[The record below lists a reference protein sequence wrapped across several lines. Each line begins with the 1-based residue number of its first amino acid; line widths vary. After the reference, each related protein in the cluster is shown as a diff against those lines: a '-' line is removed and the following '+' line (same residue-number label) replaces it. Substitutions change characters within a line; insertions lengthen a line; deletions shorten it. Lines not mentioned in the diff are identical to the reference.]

1 MLPSTVSST
10 RVEMLDNLNCNETKD
25 TIALRIIHQ
34 PDHLV
39 SEWINNNMRIKQSFL
54 IITSSST
61 VVMALLDTSKISK
74 YEN

>member
-1 MLPSTVSST
+1 
-10 RVEMLDNLNCNETKD
+10 MLDNVNCNETKD

-34 PDHLV
+34 PDRLV
-39 SEWINNNMRIKQSFL
+39 SEWINSNMRIKQIFL

-74 YEN
+74 DGN

>member
-1 MLPSTVSST
+1 
-10 RVEMLDNLNCNETKD
+10 MLDNVNCNETKD

-34 PDHLV
+34 PDRLV

-74 YEN
+74 DEN

>member
-1 MLPSTVSST
+1 MLPATVSST
-10 RVEMLDNLNCNETKD
+10 RVEMLENVNCNETKD
-25 TIALRIIHQ
+25 TIALRIIRQ
-34 PDHLV
+34 PDRLV

-74 YEN
+74 DEN

>member
-1 MLPSTVSST
+1 
-10 RVEMLDNLNCNETKD
+10 MLDNVNCNDTKD

-34 PDHLV
+34 PDRLV
-39 SEWINNNMRIKQSFL
+39 SEWINSNMRIKQIFL

-74 YEN
+74 DGN